1 MEEVSIVGTEEGDGP
16 GFLVHI
22 RRLRSILFHGWRT
35 VFAKRR
41 ARKVGRFVQCPTPEP
56 CSHHDYD
63 VELRYIYLTFRE
75 PLLRSS
81 HYRQRR

>member
-41 ARKVGRFVQCPTPEP
+41 ARKVGLYNVRHRNPAPTM
-56 CSHHDYD
+56 
-63 VELRYIYLTFRE
+63 ITM
-75 PLLRSS
+75 
-81 HYRQRR
+81 